1 MRTRT
6 ALVTG
11 ASSGIG
17 QASAVE
23 LASSGWRVLAGV
35 RSAGDAPD
43 GTEEVLLDV
52 TDGEQIRAAAGLVD
66 QLDGLVNN
74 AGIAIAAPLEFL
86 PPEELR
92 HQLEVNLVGQV
103 AVTQAFLPALR
114 RAAGR
119 IVFVGSIAGKSA
131 LPFLSPYAASKH
143 ALEAVADSLRL
154 ELRPFGIRVS
164 IVEPGSI
171 RTAIWA
177 RSAQRAD
184 ELIAASDG
192 QLGELYGARMAAFR
206 QLALK
211 RGAGGAPAQ
220 KVAKVVVEALTTER
234 PHTRYLVGRDARLRA
249 AFERLP
255 SRLRDRILERVL
267 LKS

>member
-1 MRTRT
+1 MKT

-17 QASAVE
+17 RACAVH
-23 LASSGWRVLAGV
+23 LANSGWRVLAGV
-35 RSAGDAPD
+35 RRAGDAPD

-74 AGIAIAAPLEFL
+74 AGIAIAAPVEFV

-92 HQLEVNLVGQV
+92 HQLEVNIVGQV

-114 RAAGR
+114 RARGR
-119 IVFVGSIAGKSA
+119 IVFMGSIAGKSA

-143 ALEAVADSLRL
+143 ALEALADSLRL
-154 ELRPFGIRVS
+154 ELRPFGIHVS
-164 IVEPGSI
+164 IVEPGTI
-171 RTAIWA
+171 KTAIWA

-184 ELIAASDG
+184 ELIAGADG
-192 QLGELYGARMAAFR
+192 QLGELYGERIAAFR
-206 QLALK
+206 QIALK
-211 RGAGGAPAQ
+211 RGAAGAPAE
-220 KVAKVVVEALTTER
+220 KVAKVVLEALTAER
-234 PHTRYLVGRDARLRA
+234 PHTRYLIGRDARLRA
-249 AFERLP
+249 GFERLP
-255 SRLRDRILERVL
+255 DRLRDRIYERVL
-267 LKS
+267 LKG

>member
-1 MRTRT
+1 MKT

-17 QASAVE
+17 QACAVQLVSA
-23 LASSGWRVLAGV
+23 GWRVLAGV
-35 RSAGDAPD
+35 RRAGDAPE

-52 TDGEQIRAAAGLVD
+52 TDAEQIRAAAGLVEE
-66 QLDGLVNN
+66 LDGLVNN
-74 AGIAIAAPLEFL
+74 AGIAIAAPVEFV

-114 RAAGR
+114 RARGR
-119 IVFVGSIAGKSA
+119 IVFMGSIAGKSA

-154 ELRPFGIRVS
+154 ELRPFGIHVS

-171 RTAIWA
+171 QTAIWA

-184 ELIAASDG
+184 ELIAGSDG
-192 QLGELYGARMAAFR
+192 QLGELYGERIAAFR
-206 QLALK
+206 EIALK
-211 RGAGGAPAQ
+211 RGAAGAPAE
-220 KVAKVVVEALTTER
+220 KVAKVVLEALTAER
-234 PHTRYLVGRDARLRA
+234 PHTRYLIGRDARLRA
-249 AFERLP
+249 GFERLP
-255 SRLRDRILERVL
+255 DRLRDRIYERVL
-267 LKS
+267 LKG

>member
-1 MRTRT
+1 LTRT

-17 QASAVE
+17 QACAVQ
-23 LASSGWRVLAGV
+23 LVSSGWRVLAGV
-35 RSAGDAPD
+35 RRAGEAPD

-52 TDGEQIRAAAGLVD
+52 TAADQIRAAAELVD

-74 AGIAIAAPLEFL
+74 AGIAISAPVEFV

-114 RAAGR
+114 RAKGR
-119 IVFVGSIAGKSA
+119 IVFMGSIAGRSA

-154 ELRPFGIRVS
+154 ELRPFGIHVS

-171 RTAIWA
+171 KTPIWA

-184 ELIAASDG
+184 ELVAASDG
-192 QLGELYGARMAAFR
+192 KLGDLYGERIAAFR
-206 QLALK
+206 KIALE
-211 RGAGGAPAQ
+211 RGAAGAPAE
-220 KVAKVVVEALTTER
+220 KVAKVVLAALTDER
-234 PHTRYLVGRDARLRA
+234 PHTRYLIGRDARLRA
-249 AFERLP
+249 GFERLP
-255 SRLRDRILERVL
+255 DRLRDRIYERVL
-267 LKS
+267 LKG